1 MAARAATRMSGS
13 LMTGSFSLPA
23 SVPRFE
29 RLLVVRLSAMGDVIH
44 TLPAAAA
51 LRQAF
56 PHATLGWLIEERW
69 AELLCTLRHP
79 RAGRRS
85 PQRPLVDCVHSV
97 NTAEW
102 RRAPFSF
109 NTWQQ
114 MAAGLSQLR
123 GIQYDAAIDFQ
134 GAVRSALLGRWSGAP
149 IVYGSAQ
156 PRENAASMFYTRDVL
171 LKTQGTHVVEQALA
185 LVGAV
190 VSSTTASA
198 SVPTAIIS
206 SAIVPSA
213 IVPTPTA
220 EGRVEFPV
228 DGDAENKIADFTAD
242 VNDFAILNPGAG
254 WGAKRWPVER
264 YGQVAKE
271 LAKDGLC
278 SLINYGPGEEELA
291 VAVETAGEGA
301 ARKISC
307 SISELIALTR
317 RARLFIGG
325 DTGPMHLAAALKIPV
340 VAIFGPTNPARNG
353 PFGTRSIVLRS
364 ASSLTDHTRRGEPE
378 QGLLEITAGEVV
390 NATRKLLQNRRAE
403 PHIAE
408 PDIPESGAGETS
420 E

>member
-29 RLLVVRLSAMGDVIH
+29 RLLVVRLSAMGDIIH

-102 RRAPFSF
+102 RHAPFSF

-156 PRENAASMFYTRDVL
+156 PRENVASMFYTRTVL
-171 LKTQGTHVVEQALA
+171 LKTPGTHVVEQALA
-185 LVGAV
+185 LAGAV
-190 VSSTTASA
+190 VSSA
-198 SVPTAIIS
+198 SVSSEIA
-206 SAIVPSA
+206 SAIVPTA

-220 EGRVEFPV
+220 QARVEFPM
-228 DGDAENKIADFTAD
+228 DPDAENKIAGFTAD

-291 VAVETAGEGA
+291 VAVEAAGEGA

-340 VAIFGPTNPARNG
+340 VAMFGPTNPARNG
-353 PFGTRSIVLRS
+353 PFGTRSTVLRS
-364 ASSLTDHTRRGEPE
+364 ASSMTDHTRRREPE
-378 QGLLEITAGEVV
+378 QGLLEITVGEVV
-390 NATRKLLQNRRAE
+390 AATRKLLQ
-403 PHIAE
+403 
-408 PDIPESGAGETS
+408 G
-420 E
+420 

>member
-291 VAVETAGEGA
+291 VAVEDAGAGA

-364 ASSLTDHTRRGEPE
+364 ASSMTDHTRRREPE
-378 QGLLEITAGEVV
+378 QGLLEITVGEVV
-390 NATRKLLQNRRAE
+390 AATRKLLQ
-403 PHIAE
+403 
-408 PDIPESGAGETS
+408 G
-420 E
+420 

>member
-1 MAARAATRMSGS
+1 MAARAATR
-13 LMTGSFSLPA
+13 MTGSFSLPA
-23 SVPRFE
+23 SAPRFE
-29 RLLVVRLSAMGDVIH
+29 SLLVVRLSAMGDIIH

-134 GAVRSALLGRWSGAP
+134 GAVRSALLARWSGAP

-156 PRENAASMFYTRDVL
+156 PRENVASMFYTRNVL

-190 VSSTTASA
+190 VSSA

-206 SAIVPSA
+206 SAI
-213 IVPTPTA
+213 IPTPTA
-220 EGRVEFPV
+220 EARVEFPV
-228 DGDAENKIADFTAD
+228 DPDAENKIAGFTAD

-291 VAVETAGEGA
+291 VAVEAAGAGA

-325 DTGPMHLAAALKIPV
+325 DTGPMHLAAALNIPV

-353 PFGTRSIVLRS
+353 PFGTRSTVLRS
-364 ASSLTDHTRRGEPE
+364 ASSMTDHTRRREPE
-378 QGLLEITAGEVV
+378 QGLLQITIGEVV
-390 NATRKLLQNRRAE
+390 AATRKLLQ
-403 PHIAE
+403 
-408 PDIPESGAGETS
+408 G
-420 E
+420 

>member
-1 MAARAATRMSGS
+1 MAARAATR
-13 LMTGSFSLPA
+13 MTGSFSLPA
-23 SVPRFE
+23 SAPRFE
-29 RLLVVRLSAMGDVIH
+29 SLLVVRLSAMGDIIH

-134 GAVRSALLGRWSGAP
+134 GAVRSALLARWSGAP

-156 PRENAASMFYTRDVL
+156 PRENVASMFYTRNVL

-190 VSSTTASA
+190 VSSA

-206 SAIVPSA
+206 SAI
-213 IVPTPTA
+213 IPTPTA
-220 EGRVEFPV
+220 EARVEFPV
-228 DGDAENKIADFTAD
+228 DPDAENKIAGFTAD

-291 VAVETAGEGA
+291 VAVEAAGEGA

-353 PFGTRSIVLRS
+353 PFGTRSTVLRS
-364 ASSLTDHTRRGEPE
+364 ASSMTDHTRRREPE
-378 QGLLEITAGEVV
+378 QGLLQITIGEVV
-390 NATRKLLQNRRAE
+390 AATRKLLQ
-403 PHIAE
+403 
-408 PDIPESGAGETS
+408 G
-420 E
+420 

>member
-1 MAARAATRMSGS
+1 
-13 LMTGSFSLPA
+13 MTGSFSLSLPA
-23 SVPRFE
+23 SAPRFE
-29 RLLVVRLSAMGDVIH
+29 SLLVVRLSAMGDIIH

-51 LRQAF
+51 LRRAF

-85 PQRPLVDCVHSV
+85 PQRPLVDRIHAV

-102 RRAPFSF
+102 RHAPFSF

-134 GAVRSALLGRWSGAP
+134 GAVRSALLARWSGAP

-156 PRENAASMFYTRDVL
+156 PRENVASMFYTRKVL
-171 LKTQGTHVVEQALA
+171 LQTQGTHVVEQALA
-185 LVGAV
+185 LAGAV
-190 VSSTTASA
+190 VSSA
-198 SVPTAIIS
+198 VVS
-206 SAIVPSA
+206 SAI
-213 IVPTPTA
+213 IPTQTA
-220 EGRVEFPV
+220 EARVEFPV
-228 DGDAENKIADFTAD
+228 DRDAENKIAGFTAEG
-242 VNDFAILNPGAG
+242 NEFAILNPGAG

-264 YGQVAKE
+264 YGEVAKE

-291 VAVETAGEGA
+291 VAVEDAGAGA

-364 ASSLTDHTRRGEPE
+364 VSSMTDHTRRPEPE
-378 QGLLEITAGEVV
+378 QGLLEITVGEVV
-390 NATRKLLQNRRAE
+390 AATRKLLQGL
-403 PHIAE
+403 IW
-408 PDIPESGAGETS
+408 
-420 E
+420 

>member
-1 MAARAATRMSGS
+1 MAARATIK
-13 LMTGSFSLPA
+13 MTDFFSFTA
-23 SVPRFE
+23 GTPRFDS
-29 RLLVVRLSAMGDVIH
+29 LLVVRLSAMGDIIH

-156 PRENAASMFYTRDVL
+156 PRENVASMFYTRKVL
-171 LKTQGTHVVEQALA
+171 LQTPGMHVVEQALA
-185 LVGAV
+185 LAGAV
-190 VSSTTASA
+190 ASSAFA
-198 SVPTAIIS
+198 PTAIIPP
-206 SAIVPSA
+206 AA
-213 IVPTPTA
+213 QA
-220 EGRVEFPV
+220 QAEFPV
-228 DGDAENKIADFTAD
+228 DPDAENKIAGFTAH

-291 VAVETAGEGA
+291 VAVEAAGEGA

-353 PFGTRSIVLRS
+353 PFGTRSTVLRS
-364 ASSLTDHTRRGEPE
+364 ASSMTDHTRRPEPE
-378 QGLLEITAGEVV
+378 QGLLEITVGEVV
-390 NATRKLLQNRRAE
+390 AATRKLLQ
-403 PHIAE
+403 
-408 PDIPESGAGETS
+408 G
-420 E
+420 